1 MFSQTLRRAA
11 AQTAGAYRSPFAPKY
26 TTPPHFQG
34 FTPSLA
40 TKYATIAS
48 TFGVSA
54 GVFLIFFLGEV
65 PRVRND
71 VLRQF
76 PFLDQYYDRRIA
88 PEDNPF

>member
-1 MFSQTLRRAA
+1 MGKFS
-11 AQTAGAYRSPFAPKY
+11 
-26 TTPPHFQG
+26 
-34 FTPSLA
+34 
-40 TKYATIAS
+40 ATIAS

-54 GVFLIFFLGEV
+54 GVFLVFFLGEI

-88 PEDNPF
+88 PEDNVCFEICGFELSGLMLTLT

>member
-1 MFSQTLRRAA
+1 MLWES
-11 AQTAGAYRSPFAPKY
+11 S
-26 TTPPHFQG
+26 
-34 FTPSLA
+34 
-40 TKYATIAS
+40 ATIAS

-88 PEDNPF
+88 PEDNVCFEISGFSKVAESGLMLTLV